1 MFQGLTNSANRKWLV
16 FGTIAIGTFFSVVS
30 HGSAIVA
37 MPSIATHFQTNLSTV
52 QWVIIGETLT
62 IAVLLLPMGR
72 LGDMVGRKPVYI
84 AGFTVF
90 VLASALAGASWW
102 GNLPMLIG
110 AKVLQ
115 GVGSAMIQ
123 GNSVAMVVSTF
134 SESERGKA
142 LGSNLSVVGFGAI
155 IGPALGGVLISLWG
169 WLAVFLVNVPV
180 GIIAIVASL
189 FVLGA
194 AQSGGEARGG
204 AGRQFDWL
212 GAALCGGALLLFLLI
227 VGNGHRL
234 GWDSAYILVG
244 SATFAVLMTTF
255 IWWELRIPSPML
267 DLRLFQRKLLALG
280 ILAGWISFLGTSSI
294 RFVMPFYLQRVLGL
308 SPSEVGL
315 ALIPPAL
322 CMVVFGPL
330 SGQLS
335 DKFGWR
341 TLGVLG
347 LCCSAAAT
355 LVFAALLRED
365 SSVGLIVGLLVFQSM
380 GTGLFNSPNN
390 SSIMSAV
397 ERSRYGV
404 IAALTN
410 LTRNSANVV
419 SIAMATTIVVT
430 VMALQGVEPS
440 LEAVSPQV
448 AGAFVAGLRWA
459 FLVQGVLLAVGVIVT
474 VVKGDRPPEGPSR
487 RPAETSDLAGGGA
500 LQKAP
505 EVAPPAGA
513 SEAVSPR

>member
-1 MFQGLTNSANRKWLV
+1 MFQAITSESNRKWLV

-37 MPSIATHFQTNLSTV
+37 MPSIAAHFQTDLSTV
-52 QWVIIGETLT
+52 QWVIISETLT

-72 LGDMVGRKPVYI
+72 LGDMIGRKPVYI
-84 AGFTVF
+84 AGFVVF

-123 GNSVAMVVSTF
+123 GNSVAMVVSAF

-142 LGSNLSVVGFGAI
+142 LGSNFSVVGFGAI

-169 WLAVFLVNVPV
+169 WLAVFLINVPV
-180 GIIAIVASL
+180 GIIAIVASF
-189 FVLGA
+189 FVLGQ
-194 AQSGGEARGG
+194 AQSGGESRGAG
-204 AGRQFDWL
+204 GRQFDWW
-212 GAALCGGALLLFLLI
+212 GAALCGGALLLFLLL

-234 GWDSAYILVG
+234 GWVSPYILVG
-244 SATFAVLMTTF
+244 SAVFAALMTTF
-255 IWWELRIPSPML
+255 IWWELRVPSPML

-294 RFVMPFYLQRVLGL
+294 RFMMPFYLQRVLGL

-315 ALIPPAL
+315 ALIPPAV
-322 CMVVFGPL
+322 CMVILGPV
-330 SGQLS
+330 SGRLS

-347 LCCSAAAT
+347 LGCSAAST
-355 LVFAALLRED
+355 LAFAVLLRED
-365 SSVGLIVGLLVFQSM
+365 SSVALVVGLLVFQSL

-419 SIAMATTIVVT
+419 SVALATTIVVT
-430 VMALQGVEPS
+430 IMAWQGVEPS

-459 FLVQGVLLAVGVIVT
+459 FLFQGALLLVGVVVT
-474 VVKGDRPPEGPSR
+474 IFKGDRPRE
-487 RPAETSDLAGGGA
+487 
-500 LQKAP
+500 AP
-505 EVAPPAGA
+505 EVATPVGAG
-513 SEAVSPR
+513 EAVAPR